1 MSRLEDR
8 LRGAYRDEAGLVT
21 PESVRGLEA
30 AITAQA
36 ELPAPPG
43 RPRRPQQT
51 RRPRRWA
58 AGWRRWPRPRP
69 SRPSR

>member
-8 LRGAYRDEAGLVT
+8 VRGAYRDEAGLVT

-69 SRPSR
+69 SR